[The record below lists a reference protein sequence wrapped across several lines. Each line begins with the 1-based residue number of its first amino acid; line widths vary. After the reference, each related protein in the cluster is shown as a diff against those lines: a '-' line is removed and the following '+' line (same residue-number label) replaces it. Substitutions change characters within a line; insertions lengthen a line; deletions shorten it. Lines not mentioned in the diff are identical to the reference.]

1 MEPARRAEE
10 VTARLHRERGGKLYR
25 EGRFE
30 EAAARYT
37 QALEHTPGEPA
48 LLANRSVA
56 VLKAG
61 RPHDALTDA
70 QVSHC
75 SQLSPFR

>member
-1 MEPARRAEE
+1 

-37 QALEHTPGEPA
+37 QALQHTPDDPT

-56 VLKAG
+56 VLNAG
-61 RPHDALTDA
+61 RPHDALVDA

-75 SQLSPFR
+75 SQLSPLRKIIARHSL